1 MTTDDAEVLKRRTA
15 QAEWI
20 LRAAEIAETLT
31 DDEIL
36 SLGRRLRETTSTWL
50 RHVAEWYPLG
60 KVELKELAPA
70 DWVTRLLL
78 EERGH
83 TFASNPNLRLG
94 PRNTNEAGDS
104 SDR

>member
-1 MTTDDAEVLKRRTA
+1 MTDDAEALKRRTA

-20 LRAAEIAETLT
+20 MRAAEIAETLT

-36 SLGRRLRETTSTWL
+36 SLGRRLRETTGTWL

-60 KVELKELAPA
+60 TVDLAELAPA

-83 TFASNPNLRLG
+83 TFATNTNLRLG
-94 PRNTNEAGDS
+94 PRNTDVTGDTG
-104 SDR
+104 DR